1 MHVIELEPDKIIMT
15 ALTMTTTATTMT
27 MTMITTMGMMRTT
40 TMMQTTT
47 MTITKE
53 RDDYLVSGIKMKFLI
68 SGEFLR
74 VSFSS
79 VTKFVGLDGCLYRIS
94 D

>member
-27 MTMITTMGMMRTT
+27 MTMITTMAMMR
-40 TMMQTTT
+40 TTT

-68 SGEFLR
+68 SGEFRR